1 MKVIRTLFLIFI
13 ILVSSALTFTYCQTN
28 IVNDL
33 KSKIANLKA
42 QSGYLSDT
50 SYLKSINNLA
60 FYYADVLPDS
70 AILLLKDHAGYC
82 KKAGFKEGEVAVN
95 SNLGNAYQTKGDFE
109 KALNYY
115 ELAYQLALKNSFKK
129 AVPGILVNIGLVLT
143 NQGNYPDALNK
154 YYEALAVAEEKND
167 KLLIGTILNNIAIV
181 HFYQGKMHEADS
193 AYHQTLEITLDLK
206 DTLRTIYAYNNIG
219 EVKLEQANAD
229 SAIFYF
235 TKAHELA
242 VLTNNGERLASVTN
256 NIGNTYLSL
265 DSLEQ
270 AIAQFEK
277 ALEISHKNN
286 YRLYS
291 CKALIGLAKAKN
303 KQGKLKEA
311 QSYGL
316 SAMAEARQMGQAQL
330 LRDASQI
337 LAEIFE
343 KDGNGMDALKFFKS
357 YKLFSDS
364 LNNLTNIRATANEN
378 ANFRIS
384 QTKVAFE
391 KRVVRQRWILF
402 TVLAA
407 MVTMAVIVWLVNRN
421 RHRLNKMN
429 TDLLQKNELIKMQ
442 KQEAETTLAM
452 LQSTQAQ
459 LIQSEKM
466 ASLGELTAGIAHEIQ
481 NPLNFITNFSEVS
494 NELME
499 ELNIKTEKLATEDK
513 EVKELLN
520 DISQNL
526 EKINHHGKRADA
538 IVKGMLQHSR
548 SSSGQKEQTD
558 INALCDEFLR
568 LAFHGLKAKDKSFN
582 VKFETDFDESIGMVK
597 IVPQEIGRV
606 ILNLI
611 NNAFYAASL
620 PVKHEG
626 GLEEKHEPTIWVSTK
641 KLGAYA
647 QIIVKDNG
655 PGIPDNIRDKIFQ
668 PFFTTKP
675 TGKGTGLGL
684 SLSYD
689 IVTKGHHGELLIESK
704 QNAGASFIVKLPLQ

>member
-1 MKVIRTLFLIFI
+1 M
-13 ILVSSALTFTYCQTN
+13 
-28 IVNDL
+28 
-33 KSKIANLKA
+33 
-42 QSGYLSDT
+42 
-50 SYLKSINNLA
+50 
-60 FYYADVLPDS
+60 
-70 AILLLKDHAGYC
+70 
-82 KKAGFKEGEVAVN
+82 
-95 SNLGNAYQTKGDFE
+95 
-109 KALNYY
+109 
-115 ELAYQLALKNSFKK
+115 
-129 AVPGILVNIGLVLT
+129 
-143 NQGNYPDALNK
+143 
-154 YYEALAVAEEKND
+154 
-167 KLLIGTILNNIAIV
+167 
-181 HFYQGKMHEADS
+181 
-193 AYHQTLEITLDLK
+193 
-206 DTLRTIYAYNNIG
+206 
-219 EVKLEQANAD
+219 
-229 SAIFYF
+229 
-235 TKAHELA
+235 
-242 VLTNNGERLASVTN
+242 
-256 NIGNTYLSL
+256 
-265 DSLEQ
+265 
-270 AIAQFEK
+270 
-277 ALEISHKNN
+277 
-286 YRLYS
+286 
-291 CKALIGLAKAKN
+291 IGLAKAKN